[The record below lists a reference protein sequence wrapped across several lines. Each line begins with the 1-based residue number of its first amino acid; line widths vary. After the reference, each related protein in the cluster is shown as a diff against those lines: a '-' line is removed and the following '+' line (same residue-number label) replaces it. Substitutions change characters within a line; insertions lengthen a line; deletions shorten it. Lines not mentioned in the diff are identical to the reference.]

1 MSLNHRQITVA
12 LHTLGCR
19 SNQAQADQIKEKLAE
34 LGFHLVPFKNKA
46 DIYIIN
52 SCTVTHIADRKS
64 RIFLKKAHQQNP
76 QALIILTSCYAKGIK
91 TSFNFKIENIADI
104 YAIPGFL
111 TGLFPHFPPFPPL
124 HYRYCRGIP
133 LCGTS
138 YPYLSP
144 IRQNLLVQTGCENF
158 CSFCIVPYVKGK
170 FKSRA
175 IDEIIAD
182 AKNKIKNGAKE
193 LVLTG
198 TNLGAFGKDSQEK
211 LEGLVG
217 QLAKLPL
224 KRIRLS
230 SFEPIYITAK
240 LIKALKK
247 NPKVCPILHLP
258 LQSGDNEIL
267 KKMERKYTAKDYEEI
282 IGKIKKLWPP
292 AVFSTDI
299 IVGFPGETQEQF
311 QNTLNLI
318 KKIGFVRVHIFS
330 YSKRAKT
337 KAASLPNLSPQIIRK
352 RYLTAKKFCQQIEQ
366 EYANKKIG
374 QMAEILVEQKNAHG
388 LWEGLTKDYLRIA
401 FKSRKNLLGQLVKI
415 KYQ

>member
-1 MSLNHRQITVA
+1 MSLDHKQITVA

-46 DIYIIN
+46 DVYIIN

-76 QALIILTSCYAKGIK
+76 QALIILTGCYAKDIK
-91 TSFNFKIENIADI
+91 SSFNFKIENIPDI
-104 YAIPGFL
+104 YTIPEFLIGF
-111 TGLFPHFPPFPPL
+111 FPPSFPSSPP
-124 HYRYCRGIP
+124 H
-133 LCGTS
+133 S
-138 YPYLSP
+138 YPSSP
-144 IRQNLLVQTGCENF
+144 VRQNLLMQTGCENF

-182 AKNKIKNGAKE
+182 AKNKIKHGAKE

-211 LEGLVG
+211 LEDLIDH
-217 QLAKLPL
+217 LAKLPL

-240 LIKALKK
+240 LIQALKK

-267 KKMERKYTAKDYEEI
+267 KKMERKYTVKDFEKT
-282 IGKIKKLWPP
+282 IGKIKKLWPEV
-292 AVFSTDI
+292 VFSTDI

-337 KAASLPNLSPQIIRK
+337 KAARLPNLSSQIIRK

-366 EYANKKIG
+366 EYAKKKIG
-374 QMAEILVEQKNAHG
+374 KMVEILVEQKNARG
-388 LWEGLTKDYLRIA
+388 LWEGLTVDYLRYA
-401 FKSRKNLLGQLVKI
+401 FKSPEDLFGQLVKV